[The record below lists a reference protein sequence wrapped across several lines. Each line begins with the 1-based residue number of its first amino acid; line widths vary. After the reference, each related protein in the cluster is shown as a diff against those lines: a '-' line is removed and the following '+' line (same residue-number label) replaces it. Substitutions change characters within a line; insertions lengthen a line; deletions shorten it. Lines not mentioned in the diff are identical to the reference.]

1 MKQKVAFGIIGILL
15 IVFGMAPAR
24 IAHAATKVV
33 IVPTQAASDDPHLN
47 SNPSSPTLGTMGV
60 ELQSPLN
67 DTTTQ
72 ISDASLMDN
81 SPHAYTWRLDIPE
94 LCSGAELLSLRI
106 TTQTVAEDEEPTTGV
121 FLNPYR
127 VNNLTMFD
135 GSTINGGNGEDANT
149 WVPALFATD
158 SPAIDR
164 GTSGSFGPYTTFP
177 ADLGMNGTLDGTWDI
192 SGYPADQGLG
202 VYVQHWLA
210 GDTATAQTT
219 IQSAT
224 LTYDDSGCSL
234 TNSGGADS
242 NSDSE
247 KAELASTG
255 ENTSVIA
262 ALSLLLVISGL
273 SVVTYNCRRQLNNR

>member
-1 MKQKVAFGIIGILL
+1 V
-15 IVFGMAPAR
+15 
-24 IAHAATKVV
+24 
-33 IVPTQAASDDPHLN
+33 
-47 SNPSSPTLGTMGV
+47 
-60 ELQSPLN
+60 LQSPLN

-72 ISDASLMDN
+72 INDASLMDN
-81 SPHAYTWRLDIPE
+81 SPRGYTWRLEIPE

-106 TTQTVAEDEEPTTGV
+106 VTETTAEDEEPTTGV
-121 FLNPYR
+121 ILTPYR

-135 GSTINGGNGEDANT
+135 EYIINGGNGEDTNT
-149 WVPALFATD
+149 WVPALFAED

-164 GTSGSFGPYTTFP
+164 GASGSFGPNPTFP

-202 VYVQHWLA
+202 VYVQHWMA

-234 TNSGGADS
+234 TNSRDADS
-242 NSDSE
+242 STDSE
-247 KAELASTG
+247 QAELAGTG
-255 ENTSVIA
+255 ENTYVIA
-262 ALSLLLVISGL
+262 ALSLLLAISGL
-273 SVVTYNCRRQLNNR
+273 SAVTYNCRRQLNNR